1 MDHAKMDLIS
11 GGASPMALLDR
22 DLSDDL
28 SEEGSSLMG
37 TSPLSPLDALISS
50 LYLKSKADAT
60 TATTTKTPSSSSAD
74 AAPPQQQQ
82 APQQQH
88 EHHHFLTV
96 SLQTLVGSSEM
107 LGHGLENREAIAS
120 RQDGSLAA
128 AIRGASATPLRDAS
142 QRPLFVIAPLDVL
155 VTHEADGSNRFHIIE
170 INGERMQGPLV

>member
-1 MDHAKMDLIS
+1 MDHANMDLIS
-11 GGASPMALLDR
+11 GGASPIALLDR

-60 TATTTKTPSSSSAD
+60 TATTKTPSSSAD
-74 AAPPQQQQ
+74 AAPPQLQ
-82 APQQQH
+82 AQQQH

-170 INGERMQGPLV
+170 INGERMPP